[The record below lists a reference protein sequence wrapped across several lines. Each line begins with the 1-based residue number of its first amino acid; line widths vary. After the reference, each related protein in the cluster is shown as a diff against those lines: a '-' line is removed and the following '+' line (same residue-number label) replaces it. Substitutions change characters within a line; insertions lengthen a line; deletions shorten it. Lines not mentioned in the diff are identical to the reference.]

1 MPMIEAVD
9 LRAEPPRRG
18 RWMTPRLVDA
28 MAATLAEGEQAM
40 LFLNRRG
47 YAPLTLCRA
56 CGHRLNCPNCSTWLV
71 EHRLAGR
78 LQCHHCGR
86 MEKLPRL
93 CPSCGTEGPPAACGP
108 AGERLA

>member
-28 MAATLAEGEQAM
+28 MAATLARGEQTM

-56 CGHRLNCPNCSTWLV
+56 CGHRMNCPNCAAWLV
-71 EHRLAGR
+71 EHRLIGPPV
-78 LQCHHCGR
+78 CHHCGPG
-86 MEKLPRL
+86 E
-93 CPSCGTEGPPAACGP
+93 EPPPPWPHCP
-108 AGERLA
+108 AGGPFLPC